1 MRVQAQKATNLYSTS
16 ANSTIA
22 EAEEEASSSSSL
34 GAVAVAAAAVHSEV
48 EAARTA
54 HDYAHEMEFG
64 MKPAGDD

>member
-34 GAVAVAAAAVHSEV
+34 GAAVVVAAAAAVHSEV
-48 EAARTA
+48 EAAHTA
-54 HDYAHEMEFG
+54 DAHETVLAAA
-64 MKPAGDD
+64 AGGD